1 MGAARCVWGMESN
14 NTGDSAEL
22 QAAAEPLYQPS
33 KLGGKHLVRAL
44 LSIPVVATT
53 VCVAYA
59 ATSGAPLDTISAMVA
74 YNGDLEIVF
83 GINMG
88 VSMFSLTAAMYILKC
103 RIIGDT
109 EKYDNF
115 VYYIFNITMVFG
127 LGSLARFT
135 LDRDPGTHILYAGI
149 AFVSQLC
156 MVTLTCYWAW
166 CETKKTKTSQQPKR
180 FSAIFIVSAV
190 VFLCLFAASVG
201 SRPFWFEYAL
211 LVSMW
216 LSSMCL
222 NEMDWNAI
230 HASTSE
236 SRGSNIQQ
244 RSALQVTLNARPDT
258 RFDVV

>member
-1 MGAARCVWGMESN
+1 MGAARCVCGMSE
-14 NTGDSAEL
+14 
-22 QAAAEPLYQPS
+22 YQPS
-33 KLGGKHLVRAL
+33 KLGGKHLVRSVL
-44 LSIPVVATT
+44 TIPVVATT

-59 ATSGAPLDTISAMVA
+59 ATSGAPMDTISAMVA

-109 EKYDNF
+109 PPGKYDNP

-156 MVTLTCYWAW
+156 MVTLTWYWAW
-166 CETKKTKTSQQPKR
+166 CETKKTKTSQQPKQ

-201 SRPFWFEYAL
+201 SRSFWFEYAL

-222 NEMDWNAI
+222 NEMDWATI
-230 HASTSE
+230 HAPDGGSE
-236 SRGSNIQQ
+236 ERP
-244 RSALQVTLNARPDT
+244 ALRVMLHARPDT
-258 RFDVV
+258 RFDAV

>member
-1 MGAARCVWGMESN
+1 ML
-14 NTGDSAEL
+14 T
-22 QAAAEPLYQPS
+22 
-33 KLGGKHLVRAL
+33 
-44 LSIPVVATT
+44 IPVVATT

-59 ATSGAPLDTISAMVA
+59 ATSGAPMDTISAMVA

-109 EKYDNF
+109 PPGKYDNP

-166 CETKKTKTSQQPKR
+166 RETDGTKISKKPKWLA
-180 FSAIFIVSAV
+180 AIFFIVSAV

-201 SRPFWFEYAL
+201 RRSFWFEYAL

-230 HASTSE
+230 HASTGE